1 MAKNAH
7 LFLNLVYSF
16 SESGN
21 TSTRESTP
29 TVSYITDESGGQI
42 AVVPLG
48 REVDASKVYV
58 HPVQDDGK
66 NDVNGVD
73 IGNDDDDDNDDVDND
88 HDDNDN
94 DNDNNDNDDNDN
106 DDYDVDD
113 GEEDGVSKETDES
126 FDEQD
131 YAMEDS
137 SDENDD
143 SDEVIGSDDD
153 FVPENQ
159 SKSTRKAAKRKRSS
173 DEGVVKMKKENE
185 KKQPSIKE
193 LPVADSEN
201 DTSKLT
207 AQIT

>member
-1 MAKNAH
+1 M
-7 LFLNLVYSF
+7 NLVYSF

-21 TSTRESTP
+21 TSARESTP

-66 NDVNGVD
+66 NDVDGVD

-88 HDDNDN
+88 
-94 DNDNNDNDDNDN
+94 NDNDDNDN
-106 DDYDVDD
+106 DDNGNDDYDIDD
-113 GEEDGVSKETDES
+113 GEKDGVSKETDES

-159 SKSTRKAAKRKRSS
+159 SKSTRKAAKRKRNSE
-173 DEGVVKMKKENE
+173 EGVVKMKKE
-185 KKQPSIKE
+185 PSIKE

-201 DTSKLT
+201 DTSKL
-207 AQIT
+207 AARIT